1 MTSDCQRPEFQDGQN
16 SDNQPSDES
25 LQEAQG
31 GSFGPTFQDALMLPV
46 RPFKNR
52 IEAVTGELD
61 KKSNIMA
68 KTGQTSIGDALKWA
82 FFPNSMAEKTGKGID
97 ASINKRA
104 EEQARLD
111 DELG

>member
-31 GSFGPTFQDALMLPV
+31 GSFGSAFQDVVMLPV
-46 RPFKNR
+46 RPIKNL
-52 IEAVTGELD
+52 IEAGTGELD
-61 KKSNIMA
+61 KKANIMT
-68 KTGQTSIGDALKWA
+68 KTGQNSTGDALKWA
-82 FFPNSMAEKTGKGID
+82 FFPNSMEEKTGEGID

-111 DELG
+111 GELG